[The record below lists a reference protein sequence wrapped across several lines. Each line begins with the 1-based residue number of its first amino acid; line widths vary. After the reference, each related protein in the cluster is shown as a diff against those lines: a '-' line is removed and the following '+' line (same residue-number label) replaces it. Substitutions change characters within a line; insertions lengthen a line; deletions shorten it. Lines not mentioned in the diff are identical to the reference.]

1 VGGELS
7 EYVIILVEVKDTMD
21 VDERDP
27 SVADA
32 VVVFTMDRVIVEE
45 VDLETLAL
53 VEYDTLGLG
62 LNEVNGL
69 TEEV

>member
-1 VGGELS
+1 M
-7 EYVIILVEVKDTMD
+7 KDTNGL
-21 VDERDP
+21 VERDP

-45 VDLETLAL
+45 VDLETLEL
-53 VEYDTLGLG
+53 MEYDTLGLG